1 MIKKI
6 DMNSEEFQTQF
17 ELTKK
22 FTEDV
27 IEKYNF
33 VFNPN
38 EEINESIQQG
48 LTRNQII
55 YGTRFCPCFMVVG
68 NTLEEQRNNSE
79 NRLCPCTPALE
90 EEIPT
95 KGSCHCGIYCTKE
108 YAHKL
113 KKEEELKEASHSH
126 SRGLSKEQCEELLSK
141 PVIDSDELEALLEAR
156 ELNYVDFNLVDNREW
171 MEWVSQRIKG
181 VDYLIPT
188 TSFYQSLEQIEK
200 QKDKHTIVYC
210 LSGSR
215 SVYCQK
221 IMKDMGF
228 KSVSNLQNGVMG
240 YKGDMISGE

>member
-1 MIKKI
+1 
-6 DMNSEEFQTQF
+6 
-17 ELTKK
+17 
-22 FTEDV
+22 
-27 IEKYNF
+27 
-33 VFNPN
+33 
-38 EEINESIQQG
+38 
-48 LTRNQII
+48 
-55 YGTRFCPCFMVVG
+55 MVVG

-113 KKEEELKEASHSH
+113 KKEEELKEASHSQ
-126 SRGLSKEQCEELLSK
+126 RGLSKEQCEELLSK

-156 ELNYVDFNLVDNREW
+156 ELDYVDFNLVDNREW

-200 QKDKHTIVYC
+200 QKDKHIIVYC

-215 SVYCQK
+215 SAYCQK

-240 YKGDMISGE
+240 YKGEMISGE